1 MAIPKTEK
9 ELADLGRKVLEQN
22 EKAKTRG
29 KARGAAIQRLISANQ
44 DQFDTFLDEEKRKLG
59 VK

>member
-22 EKAKTRG
+22 EKGKLRG
-29 KARGAAIQRLISANQ
+29 KARAKALQRLISANQ
-44 DQFDTFLDEEKRKLG
+44 DQFDTFLEEEKRKLG